1 MNYED
6 INYNEV
12 IVSGIISNITDTD
25 DMYINFSIIHK
36 KHSKDSTKSIYVSLS
51 ILREL
56 FNKYLDYFNKGNK
69 VFIKGYLNSYLSKNN
84 EYKSYISVTDV
95 SDDPKG
101 IIDGRKGPHIRY
113 DSDGVMIWN
122 GKRCEY
128 EYVSEEEKQEF
139 RKEINGII
147 DEINKMCAP

>member
-25 DMYINFSIIHK
+25 DMYIKFSIIHK
-36 KHSKDSTKSIYVSLS
+36 KHIKTTKSIYVSLS
-51 ILREL
+51 ILRKL
-56 FNKYLDYFNKGNK
+56 YNKYLDYFKKGNK
-69 VFIKGYLNSYLSKNN
+69 VFIKGYLNSYLDKNN
-84 EYKSYISVTDV
+84 EHKSFISVTNV
-95 SDDPKG
+95 SDNPKE
-101 IIDGRKGPHIRY
+101 IIDERKEPHIRY

-122 GKRCEY
+122 GKRCES
-128 EYVSEEEKQEF
+128 EYMSEEEKQEF